1 MRSCQVFSLLGFM
14 QMDRGEAGTTVIQE
28 IYGLRYE
35 FVHRHGH
42 YMMLHRETGLF
53 REELSELQLKMLESN
68 AIPKLL
74 PLEIQEI
81 DFRIHLLYKLSSKRM
96 MTHVLKVE
104 GIVKQQLFKL
114 LYAIVCALDES
125 GNYMLHAA
133 QYVLKENFIFIGNDY
148 SDVFLT
154 YVPLQLMKEEQLL
167 YKQIGALIEQL
178 ASYLKEEESSW
189 TAGLLEAC
197 SETFSL
203 ASLKQKLLELM
214 GEPLPKNEVKE
225 KQEVAAPIS
234 NIPWKSAEPSVRIQD
249 VSEEKTAITFKK
261 ETAELTNRTKIILI
275 AGLCLMLA
283 LIWSMVLEHQSEA
296 ALSIGAG
303 LTILLADI
311 GFVLICLGFP
321 QGWVWWGNRHLTDG
335 VKESNSPYLSAATHQ
350 ISLQEPVK
358 TDMNKYYQNLHLHTT
373 LLTTARPNATVW
385 LGGAAKAAG
394 IPTFSPK
401 EAYLELAKDG
411 QKQRLPL
418 HGNSF
423 LIGRGETDVDYE
435 MNEAGVSRLH
445 SEIFKAV
452 EGYGVKDLGSK
463 NGTFLNGTE
472 CIPYQTY
479 PLKDGDT
486 IRIVRTEFIVRL

>member
-1 MRSCQVFSLLGFM
+1 
-14 QMDRGEAGTTVIQE
+14 VIQE

-53 REELSELQLKMLESN
+53 REELSGLQLKMLESN
-68 AIPKLL
+68 AIPRLL

-81 DFRIHLLYKLSSKRM
+81 DFRIHLLYKLTSKRM
-96 MTHVLKVE
+96 LTHVLKVE
-104 GIVKQQLFKL
+104 GIAKQQLFKL

-154 YVPLQLMKEEQLL
+154 YVPLQLMKQDQPLH
-167 YKQIGALIEQL
+167 KQVGALVEQL
-178 ASYLKEEESSW
+178 ASYLKEEEIRW
-189 TAGLLEAC
+189 TAGLIDAC

-203 ASLKQKLLELM
+203 ASFKQKLLELM
-214 GEPLPKNEVKE
+214 GEALPKNEVIE
-225 KQEVAAPIS
+225 KQEVAIPIS
-234 NIPWKSAEPSVRIQD
+234 KIPWKPAEPSVRILD
-249 VSEEKTAITFKK
+249 VPEVKTAITLKQ
-261 ETAELTNRTKIILI
+261 ETAELTQRTKIII
-275 AGLCLMLA
+275 VAGLCFILA
-283 LIWSMVLEHQSEA
+283 LIWSNVLENQNEA
-296 ALSIGAG
+296 AMSIGVG

-311 GFVLICLGFP
+311 GFVLIFLGFP
-321 QGWVWWGNRHLTDG
+321 KGWVWRGNRHLTNGIKD
-335 VKESNSPYLSAATHQ
+335 SNNPNLSVDDYQ

-394 IPTFSPK
+394 IPTFSPPK

-418 HGNSF
+418 MVIAFSLEEGKLM
-423 LIGRGETDVDYE
+423 LI
-435 MNEAGVSRLH
+435 M
-445 SEIFKAV
+445 K
-452 EGYGVKDLGSK
+452 
-463 NGTFLNGTE
+463 
-472 CIPYQTY
+472 
-479 PLKDGDT
+479 
-486 IRIVRTEFIVRL
+486 